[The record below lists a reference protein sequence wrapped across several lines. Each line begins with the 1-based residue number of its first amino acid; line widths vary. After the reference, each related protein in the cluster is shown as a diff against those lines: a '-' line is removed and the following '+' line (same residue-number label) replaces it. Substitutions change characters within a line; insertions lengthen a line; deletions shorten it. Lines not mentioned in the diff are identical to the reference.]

1 MEPRTAGAN
10 LQMTRNSAA
19 RAVATWFGCG
29 LSPLAPG
36 TVGSLG
42 AILPAVALQAV
53 VPLNGAE
60 IGVCGVLMFF
70 PAVWAADVTARRMG
84 AKDPQAIVVDE
95 VVGQWITMAG
105 AAHLN
110 WTHLNWK
117 SWAAGF
123 LLFRAF
129 DITKP
134 FPIRRLESLPGGM
147 GIVADDALA
156 GIYAALVLFLMGWF
170 NFY

>member
-1 MEPRTAGAN
+1 
-10 LQMTRNSAA
+10 MTRSDGA
-19 RAVATWFGCG
+19 RTLATWFGCG
-29 LSPLAPG
+29 LSPWAPG

-53 VPLNGAE
+53 LPLR
-60 IGVCGVLMFF
+60 GVEVAACGVLLFA

-84 AKDPQAIVVDE
+84 AKDPGIIVVDE
-95 VVGQWITMAG
+95 VVGQWIAMAG
-105 AAHLN
+105 AA
-110 WTHLNWK
+110 HLNWK

-123 LLFRAF
+123 VLFRAF

-134 FPIRRLESLPGGM
+134 FPIRRLEGLPGGM

-156 GIYAALVLFLMGWF
+156 GVYAALVLFMMGWF
-170 NFY
+170 NLY

>member
-1 MEPRTAGAN
+1 
-10 LQMTRNSAA
+10 MTRIDAA
-19 RAVATWFGCG
+19 RSLATWFGCG
-29 LSPLAPG
+29 LSPWAPG

-42 AILPAVALQAV
+42 AILPALALSAV
-53 VPLNGAE
+53 TPLNGFE
-60 IGVCGVLMFF
+60 IAACGILLLA
-70 PAVWAADVTARRMG
+70 PAIWAAGLTARVMH
-84 AKDPQAIVVDE
+84 AKDPGLIVVDE
-95 VVGQWITMAG
+95 VVGQWIAFAG
-105 AAHLN
+105 V
-110 WTHLNWK
+110 THLNWK
-117 SWAAGF
+117 NWLFAF

-134 FPIRRLESLPGGM
+134 FPIRRLEKLPGGI